1 MRIAY
6 VCTDPG
12 IPVFGSKGASVHV
25 QSVLKVLVDQGHEV
39 HLVTVRLGG
48 DPMDGVTV
56 HSLGSVGKGATAV
69 REHAAQQADAEVA
82 AVLDRVSP
90 QLVYERYSL
99 WGRTAT
105 RWAASQA
112 VPSVLEVNAPLIDEQ
127 ALYRELV
134 DASAAEAVAVSA
146 LTLASTVICVSE
158 GVQQWVQSKSER
170 REDVL
175 VLANG
180 VDTERIQPASRAV
193 TPAEGSQFT
202 VGFVGTLKAWHGIE
216 TLMEAIR
223 GLSAADPSWRLLL
236 VGDGPM
242 AAPLQRLAVDLD
254 IAHLVE
260 FTGMVPPDEVAAQ
273 LHRMD
278 IGCAPYPARDDF
290 YFSPLK
296 VYEYLAAGLPVVAS
310 AVGQLSQALDHGS
323 WGSLAAPG
331 DPRSLADALLR
342 ARRDTAWRFRMR
354 TEARAAAVHHHTW
367 KAVVERA
374 FSLVPG
380 EAA

>member
-12 IPVFGSKGASVHV
+12 IPVFGSKGASIHV
-25 QSVLKVLVDQGHEV
+25 QSVLKVLVNQGHDV
-39 HLVTVRLGG
+39 HLATVRLGG

-56 HSLGSVGKGATAV
+56 HSLRSVGKGAAAV

-82 AVLDRVSP
+82 AVLGRVLP

-105 RWAASQA
+105 RWAARQG

-158 GVQQWVQSKSER
+158 GVQQWAQSKSER
-170 REDVL
+170 REGVH

-242 AAPLQRLAVDLD
+242 TAPLQRLVVD
-254 IAHLVE
+254 
-260 FTGMVPPDEVAAQ
+260 
-273 LHRMD
+273 
-278 IGCAPYPARDDF
+278 
-290 YFSPLK
+290 
-296 VYEYLAAGLPVVAS
+296 
-310 AVGQLSQALDHGS
+310 
-323 WGSLAAPG
+323 
-331 DPRSLADALLR
+331 
-342 ARRDTAWRFRMR
+342 
-354 TEARAAAVHHHTW
+354 
-367 KAVVERA
+367 
-374 FSLVPG
+374 
-380 EAA
+380 